1 MAMNRKDM
9 RVGQKVEFNTSRR
22 GRVEGTVIK
31 LNPKNVKVL
40 TSTGERWNVSP
51 GLLSE
56 VYPSGGVSFAVV
68 SKKFFLGDIV
78 KVSKKEGVY
87 VVVSAVTPGSLT
99 LVKLGGT
106 RGISSI
112 SEVSSSDVEL
122 VEFSLTGV

>member
-9 RVGQKVEFNTSRR
+9 RVGQKVEFTASRR

-56 VYPSGGVSFAVV
+56 VYPSGGVSSAVA
-68 SKKFFLGDIV
+68 SKEFFLGDIV

-87 VVVSAVTPGSLT
+87 VVVSAIPSWSLT
-99 LVKLGGT
+99 LVKLGGF
-106 RGISSI
+106 RGMSSI
-112 SEVSSSDVEL
+112 SGVPSSDVEL